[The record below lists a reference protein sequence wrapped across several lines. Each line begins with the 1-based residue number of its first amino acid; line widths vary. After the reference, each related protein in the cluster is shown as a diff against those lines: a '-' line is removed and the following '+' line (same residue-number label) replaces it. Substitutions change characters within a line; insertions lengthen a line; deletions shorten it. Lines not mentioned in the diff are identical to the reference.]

1 MKTTKK
7 TYLCIMLIPST
18 CLSRYVS
25 AAHLFWCGLLLFGA
39 LNRCSTAYG
48 AEAAATETAGATKT
62 AAAPSAA
69 EIAPPATSETDTPSK
84 VKKERIIQF
93 SGVLVDADD
102 LSPLPYATIQIEG
115 TNRGVISNINGF
127 FTFVAATGER
137 IRFSSVGYRP
147 VTILLSD
154 TLTED
159 RYSVVQSMVKDT
171 IMLTET
177 VIYPWPSKEKFR
189 EAFVQLELPESEADI
204 LRKNFTL
211 AAMREMAKAG
221 KMDAGMNYRNLMQ
234 YQADKLYYKGQLAP
248 NNLFNPFAWAKFLQ
262 KWRAQKQQD
271 KKERQGGEFEEYDK
285 ETE

>member
-1 MKTTKK
+1 
-7 TYLCIMLIPST
+7 MLIGDTYHGRRRGKAS
-18 CLSRYVS
+18 
-25 AAHLFWCGLLLFGA
+25 FWCGFLLVFGLGA
-39 LNRCSTAYG
+39 GSTAFCV
-48 AEAAATETAGATKT
+48 
-62 AAAPSAA
+62 
-69 EIAPPATSETDTPSK
+69 ETDGPHNGGHKS
-84 VKKERIIQF
+84 ERIIQF

-115 TNRGVISNINGF
+115 TNRGAISNINGF
-127 FTFVAATGER
+127 FTFVAETGDK
-137 IRFSSVGYRP
+137 IRFTSVGYRP

-262 KWRAQKQQD
+262 KWRAQKQQER
-271 KKERQGGEFEEYDK
+271 KERQGGEFEEYDK
-285 ETE
+285 ETEQP